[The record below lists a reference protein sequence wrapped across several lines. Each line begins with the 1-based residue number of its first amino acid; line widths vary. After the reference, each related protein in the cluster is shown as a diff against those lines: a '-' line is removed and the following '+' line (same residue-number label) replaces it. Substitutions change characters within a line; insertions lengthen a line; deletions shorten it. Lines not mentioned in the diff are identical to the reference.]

1 MEAKQKEIE
10 DNNSK
15 TGREKK
21 TWKFHKEIE
30 DCPGDNPS
38 VKPVFTF
45 ETSGSASSSSS
56 RPSTPSLTER
66 GNSDSESDRENA
78 EEGCSSQNVQQNKR
92 LKRKRKSRSLASE
105 MIEFLKDYSEKREKA
120 EEEKVN
126 ILKAMHE
133 EKKQF
138 FSQFFTYLK
147 DSKK

>member
-1 MEAKQKEIE
+1 
-10 DNNSK
+10 
-15 TGREKK
+15 
-21 TWKFHKEIE
+21 
-30 DCPGDNPS
+30 
-38 VKPVFTF
+38 
-45 ETSGSASSSSS
+45 
-56 RPSTPSLTER
+56 
-66 GNSDSESDRENA
+66 
-78 EEGCSSQNVQQNKR
+78 
-92 LKRKRKSRSLASE
+92 